1 MKPNM
6 IASFILIALASSG
19 AVAAEKVTYEKAMQS
34 HKETYGKYAEQS
46 ITEAQSQKSWDDHA
60 QKPQQE
66 KPSDSTIKYSEL
78 YKGSCTLGATCTL
91 SESINNFATIVVGAN
106 NHQGRLNTA
115 VFPSDEL
122 IGRELNM
129 STNTSGDGN
138 DLIHLKFTSST
149 TLKYVGA
156 QFTGI
161 ITNVWG
167 IHRQPSEPS
176 VCNIG
181 ETQSKYTH
189 CTGANQQTCEEGE
202 ERRTCNSGQWGV
214 WQTIRLPSCITGTQ
228 QCR

>member
-1 MKPNM
+1 MKPNI

-106 NHQGRLNTA
+106 NQHGRLNTA
-115 VFPSDEL
+115 VFPSNEL

-156 QFTGI
+156 AYTGI

-167 IHRQPSEPS
+167 IHRQPSEPA
-176 VCNIG
+176 
-181 ETQSKYTH
+181 E
-189 CTGANQQTCEEGE
+189 CTNGQVQNEDIYCSSPQRTCETGT
-202 ERRTCNSGQWGV
+202 RQKSCNNGYWSPSS
-214 WQTIRLPSCITGTQ
+214 TIRNPICVSQTQ
-228 QCR
+228 QCP